1 MFNKV
6 FFPVL
11 VALSLAIL
19 LFWRLDRSVSPAPP
33 RVPIPENQ
41 GTPKTANTEEAS
53 NPGTLLLGE
62 GTPSPETGSW
72 LQFRGADRRNIAAGS
87 SIPDTWPSEGP
98 PVLWKL
104 PVGEGHAGAAI
115 HKGRVFLLDYDEA
128 QKEDVVRCLSLADG
142 KDIWRYS
149 YTSKVKRN
157 HGMSRTTPAVSDEYL
172 VTLGPNAHVYCLHP
186 ETGSLYWKKDLVAEY
201 GTVIP
206 EWYAGQCPLIDG
218 DRVLLAPGGK
228 CLLTA
233 IDLATG
239 NTVWE
244 TPNPKGWKMSHSSI
258 SPAEFEGL
266 KEYLWCSSEGAVAV
280 SATDGALLWDLPEWR
295 IRIATVP
302 SPVDLGQGRILF
314 SGGYGAGALAVKQVR
329 KEEKIELETLYR
341 TEPEVFGA
349 DQHTPIFM
357 DGLIYAVIPGG
368 KLTCL
373 SPEGKVLWSQ
383 NDMNFGL
390 GPFLFVD
397 GKLLVQDDDHHSPG
411 GLCLFRVDAK
421 GATRLASAKIL
432 EGHEAWGPMAFAAG
446 RLILRDSKTLV
457 CIDLTKPGEPPRS

>member
-6 FFPVL
+6 LFSL
-11 VALSLAIL
+11 LITLCVALLLLWRVGPPKVAIAP
-19 LFWRLDRSVSPAPP
+19 RL
-33 RVPIPENQ
+33 PIPENQ
-41 GTPKTANTEEAS
+41 GKPKAPKAEEAS
-53 NPGTLLLGE
+53 NPGTLVHSS
-62 GTPSPETGSW
+62 GTPSADTGSW
-72 LQFRGADRRNIAAGS
+72 PQFRGADRRNIAAGF
-87 SIPDTWPSEGP
+87 SIPDTWPAGGP

-104 PVGEGHAGAAI
+104 PVGEGHAGPAI

-128 QKEDVVRCLSLADG
+128 KKEDVVRCLSLADG

-157 HGMSRTTPAVSDEYL
+157 HGMSRTTPAVSDRFL
-172 VTLGPNAHVYCLHP
+172 VTLGPNAHVHCLHP

-201 GTVIP
+201 GTQVP

-218 DRVLLAPGGK
+218 DHVLLAPGGK

-258 SPAEFEGL
+258 APAEFEGE
-266 KEYLWCSSEGAVAV
+266 KEYLWCSAEGAVAV
-280 SATDGALLWDLPEWR
+280 SAKDGALLWDLPEWR

-302 SPVDLGQGRILF
+302 SPADLGQGRILF

-329 KEEKIELETLYR
+329 KDGKIELETLYR
-341 TEPEVFGA
+341 TEPDVFGA
-349 DQHTPIFM
+349 DQHTPILV

-373 SPEGKVLWSQ
+373 TPEGKVHWSLA
-383 NDMNFGL
+383 DLNFGL

-397 GKLLVQDDDHHSPG
+397 GKLLIQDDDHDSPG
-411 GLCLFRVDAK
+411 ALCLYRVDAK
-421 GATRLASAKIL
+421 GASQLASAKIL
-432 EGHEAWGPMAFAAG
+432 EGHEAWGPMAFADG
-446 RLILRDSKTLV
+446 KLILRDSKTLV
-457 CIDLTKPGEPPRS
+457 CIDLTKPGGPPSS